1 MLSGMLF
8 NFAGFVVYGLAPSGV
23 LFWTGIPVGCLGG
36 LSNPPMQSLMTR
48 RVKAT
53 EQGQLQG
60 ALSSIRG
67 IAFMI
72 GPIIFTSTF
81 ASFIGPYRYCHLPG
95 APYLL
100 AGVIVMLSTIIAWR
114 ATSLGAERE
123 IKTSPQPAHVV
134 E

>member
-8 NFAGFVVYGLAPSGV
+8 NFAGFLIYGLAPTGL
-23 LFWTGIPVGCLGG
+23 LFWTGIPIGCLGG

-48 RVKAT
+48 RVKPT

-81 ASFIGPYRYCHLPG
+81 ASFIGPYRFWHLPG

-100 AGVIVMLSTIIAWR
+100 AGLIVMLSTIVAWR
-114 ATSLGAERE
+114 ATSPAAEQE
-123 IKTSPQPAHVV
+123 VITSPQPAPAV